1 MLLRDLI
8 RQADASQ
15 SRADA
20 EHCESITRAHARTFA
35 LASSFLPARRRR
47 GAFAVYA
54 FCRLADD
61 IVDRAEGSDRALLAV
76 ELERYRAGVADTIAG
91 RPEGP
96 VFRELWRTIQEFD
109 VPASA
114 LEELLRG
121 VACDLAPARY
131 ATWAELTGY
140 CEGVASS
147 VGSMCTFIFGVEGAD
162 GLERGDTSHA
172 YALRER
178 ALRYARTLGVAMQ
191 LTNILRDVGEDAA
204 RGRCYL
210 PDADLATF
218 GLSADRVLHDPT
230 LKDDPRWAQLMRHE
244 IARARALYRAASP
257 GIALLAP
264 ESQRCARACADG
276 YASILGAIEMN
287 GYDAFTVR
295 ARVGRLARAG
305 LLWTVWRSGAERPPA
320 NADGPAIE
328 WGQRILTRPEEM
340 VLCA

>member
-1 MLLRDLI
+1 MMLRDLI
-8 RQADASQ
+8 READAAQ
-15 SRADA
+15 ARADA
-20 EHCESITRAHARTFA
+20 LHCESITRAHARTFA

-47 GAFAVYA
+47 GTYAIYA

-61 IVDRAEGSDRALLAV
+61 IVDRAEGGDRARLA
-76 ELERYRAGVADTIAG
+76 EDLARYRAGVADTIAG

-96 VFRELWRTIQEFD
+96 VFRELWRAIQEFD
-109 VPASA
+109 VPVSA
-114 LEELLRG
+114 LEELLSG
-121 VACDLAPARY
+121 VACDLQPARY

-147 VGSMCTFIFGVEGAD
+147 VGSMCTYIFGVQGGGAAR
-162 GLERGDTSHA
+162 ERA
-172 YALRER
+172 VRER

-218 GLSADRVLHDPT
+218 GLSVDRVLHDPT

-276 YASILGAIEMN
+276 YAAILGAIELN
-287 GYDAFTVR
+287 GYDSITVR
-295 ARVGRLARAG
+295 ARVGNFARAG
-305 LLWTVWRSGAERPPA
+305 LLWTVWRSGAERQLVD
-320 NADGPAIE
+320 ADGPAIE
-328 WGQRILTRPEEM
+328 WGQQVLTRPEEM
-340 VLCA
+340 VLWA

>member
-1 MLLRDLI
+1 MMLRDLI
-8 RQADASQ
+8 RRSDDPQSSADAL
-15 SRADA
+15 
-20 EHCESITRAHARTFA
+20 HCESITRAHARTFA
-35 LASSFLPARRRR
+35 LASNFLPARRRR
-47 GAFAVYA
+47 GVYAVYA

-61 IVDRAEGSDRALLAV
+61 IVDCADEREGALLAA
-76 ELERYRAGVADTIAG
+76 ELERYRAGVAETIAG

-109 VPASA
+109 VPVSA
-114 LEELLRG
+114 LEELLSG
-121 VACDLAPARY
+121 VACDLQPARY

-147 VGSMCTFIFGVEGAD
+147 VGSMCTDIFGVEGAD
-162 GLERGDTSHA
+162 GVHRGDA
-172 YALRER
+172 VRER

-218 GLSADRVLHDPT
+218 GLNADRVLHDPT
-230 LKDDPRWAQLMRHE
+230 LKHDPRWAQLMRHE

-276 YASILGAIEMN
+276 YAAILGAIEMN
-287 GYDAFTVR
+287 GYDSFTVR
-295 ARVGRLARAG
+295 ARVGSFARAG

-320 NADGPAIE
+320 DANGPAIE
-328 WGQRILTRPEEM
+328 WGQQVLSRPEEM

>member
-1 MLLRDLI
+1 MTLRDLI
-8 RQADASQ
+8 RQADESEASV
-15 SRADA
+15 DA
-20 EHCESITRAHARTFA
+20 LHCESITRAHARTFA

-47 GAFAVYA
+47 GTYAVYA

-61 IVDRAEGSDRALLAV
+61 IVDRAERRDRALMTEDLD
-76 ELERYRAGVADTIAG
+76 RYRAGVAEAIIG
-91 RPEGP
+91 RPQGP
-96 VFRELWRTIQEFD
+96 VFRELCRTVNEFG
-109 VPASA
+109 VPAAA
-114 LEELLRG
+114 LEELLSG
-121 VACDLAPARY
+121 VACDLQPTHY

-147 VGSMCTFIFGVEGAD
+147 VGSMCTYVFGVEG
-162 GLERGDTSHA
+162 GDA
-172 YALRER
+172 VRER

-244 IARARALYRAASP
+244 IARARALYCAASP

-276 YASILGAIEMN
+276 YAAILGAIEMN
-287 GYDAFTVR
+287 HYDSITVR
-295 ARVGRLARAG
+295 ARVGNLARAG
-305 LLWTVWRSGAERPPA
+305 LLWTVWRSGAERPPTD
-320 NADGPAIE
+320 ADGPTIE
-328 WGQRILTRPEEM
+328 WGQQVLSRPEEM

>member
-1 MLLRDLI
+1 MVLRELFKRTDESL
-8 RQADASQ
+8 A
-15 SRADA
+15 RADA
-20 EHCESITRAHARTFA
+20 QHCESITRAHARTFA
-35 LASSFLPARRRR
+35 LASRFLPARRRR

-61 IVDRAEGSDRALLAV
+61 IVDRAEGRDRALLTA
-76 ELERYRAGVADTIAG
+76 ELDRYRAGVADAIAG

-96 VFRELWRTIQEFD
+96 VLRELWRTVQEFN
-109 VPASA
+109 VPTEA
-114 LEELLRG
+114 LDALLNG
-121 VACDLAPARY
+121 VACDLQSAHY
-131 ATWAELTGY
+131 ATWADLTGY

-147 VGSMCTFIFGVEGAD
+147 VGTMCTHIFSVQG
-162 GLERGDTSHA
+162 GD
-172 YALRER
+172 ALRER
-178 ALRYARTLGVAMQ
+178 AVRYARTLGVAMQ

-230 LKDDPRWAQLMRHE
+230 LKADPRWAQLMRHE

-276 YASILGAIEMN
+276 YAAILGAIERN
-287 GYDAFTVR
+287 DYDSFSVR
-295 ARVGRLARAG
+295 ARVGHLARAG
-305 LLWTVWRSGAERPPA
+305 LLWTVWRSEVERPPA
-320 NADGPAIE
+320 DADGPTIE
-328 WGQRILTRPEEM
+328 WGQQLLSHPEEM
-340 VLCA
+340 VLCV